1 MKRIVMV
8 VVIALIVST
17 LMSVAGW
24 AQSTATVSG
33 SVKDMTGA
41 VLPGVE
47 VKVTQTETSVA
58 RTTVTNET
66 GSYVLPNLPL
76 GPYRLEASLPGFRTF
91 VQTGITLQVGSS
103 PTLDVVL
110 QVGQVSEQVEVEA
123 NAALVET
130 RTSSI
135 GQVVENERI
144 LELPLNGRAVV
155 ELVSLAGAATPAATL
170 DGNGGRSPFSKGN
183 VSIAGGMHT
192 GVRYTLDGA
201 YHQDPYTN
209 GYMSLPFPDALQEF
223 KVESGATGA
232 QTGGK
237 SSGSV
242 SLVTKSGTNEFHGD
256 AFEFVRNGKFNAR
269 NAFATKRDSIKRNQF
284 GGTIGG
290 PIAKNKLFFFGG
302 FQGSTI
308 RQDPSDTLGF
318 VPTAAMK
325 AGDFTDFASA
335 ACNAGRAMTLRAP
348 FVNNRLDPAL
358 FSPAAVKLANKLPT
372 ATDSCGRIVYGAPSI
387 ENSQQLVS
395 RIDYSVSDKH
405 TIFGRYLFDN
415 LTHPSPFNV
424 THLNMNALEPS
435 ISGRGHAVSVGS
447 TYLFSA
453 NIVNAARL
461 TGNRLRAGKTPAD
474 NASAGL
480 GPEDIG
486 VKASVFVPHSPTY
499 TITGFLGPAGLAPD
513 GSNSTGLTTNAIFS
527 ANDDLSILKGNHQFA
542 IGGQWSYWQSNSYST
557 SGTGPALTFTGQT
570 TGLGAADF
578 FAGLAARIE
587 GGTGSE
593 QQKAGK
599 ALGLYYG
606 DTWKVTPRWTLNYGL
621 RWEPFF
627 ALMNKDKS
635 AVQFDE
641 AFITQGIKTQR
652 FTDSSVPVGF
662 QLYGDPNFIGGSG
675 STSGMNTQ
683 WWNFSPR
690 FGFAWDINGDGK
702 TSLRAS
708 AGTFYDYPSTFL
720 IQGLTT
726 AGPFAP
732 TIRVN
737 NVNFDNPWATT
748 PGGDPFPRAAGPH
761 VDPKTPW
768 PNFNNIVDIDPDT
781 ANVQV
786 HQWNLSLQRQVG
798 KDWLVSASYLGS
810 NTIHLWTIQQINLPV
825 FLGLGPCTIN
835 GVSYNPC
842 STTANAD
849 QRRRLNLAYGSTP
862 SVKDKYA
869 NIGKIYNGGTANYNG
884 MLLSVQRQA
893 ARGVTI
899 SANYTW
905 SHCISDLWTESLSDA
920 RRGQG
925 LTDPNNRAYDR
936 GNCSVTGDDRRH
948 LFNVSSVL
956 ETPQFSNSSA
966 RMIASGW
973 RIAPLVRILSGNFM
987 TITTAQDRTLNGS
1000 GNQRVDQVLGNPYG
1014 DKSVSNYLNSA
1025 AFALPTLGT
1034 FGSVGRANILGTGT
1048 WQFDMALSRTFQLKE
1063 RQKIE
1068 FRAEAFNVTNS
1079 FHPNN
1084 PTSDFDSNTFGQVTT
1099 AKDPRIMQF
1108 ALKYIF

>member
-1 MKRIVMV
+1 MKRNVMV

-17 LMSVAGW
+17 VMSVAGL
-24 AQSTATVSG
+24 AQSTATISG

-47 VKVTQTETSVA
+47 VKVTQTETNVTRA
-58 RTTVTNET
+58 AVTNET
-66 GSYVLPNLPL
+66 GSYVVPNLPL
-76 GPYRLEASLPGFRTF
+76 GPYKLEAELPGFRSF
-91 VQTGITLQVGSS
+91 VQTGIVLQVGSA
-103 PTLDVVL
+103 PTVDVVM
-110 QVGQVSEQVEVEA
+110 QVGQVTEQIEVEA

-144 LELPLNGRAVV
+144 LDLPLNGRAVV
-155 ELVSLAGAATPAATL
+155 ELVSLAGAATPANTL

-256 AFEFVRNGKFNAR
+256 AFEFVRNGRFNAR

-290 PIAKNKLFFFGG
+290 PVKQNKLFFFGG

-325 AGDFTDFASA
+325 AGDWTAFASP
-335 ACNAGRAMTLRAP
+335 ACNAGRSITLASP
-348 FVNNRLDPAL
+348 FVNNRVDPAL
-358 FSPAAVKLANKLPT
+358 YSPAALKLATRLPT
-372 ATDSCGRIVYGAPSI
+372 SDDPCGKVVYGAPSI
-387 ENSQQLVS
+387 ENSQQVVS
-395 RIDYSVSDKH
+395 RVDFQMSDKH
-405 TIFGRYLFDN
+405 SIFGRYLFDN
-415 LTHPSPFNV
+415 LRHPSPFDV
-424 THLNMNALEPS
+424 THLNMNALEPA
-435 ISGRGHAVSVGS
+435 ITGRGHAFSLGS
-447 TYLFSA
+447 TYLFGA

-461 TGNRLRAGKTPAD
+461 TANRLRAGKTTPD

-486 VKASVFVPHSPTY
+486 VRASVFVPHSPTY

-513 GSNSTGLTTNAIFS
+513 GSNSYGLTTNAIFS

-542 IGGQWSYWQSNSYST
+542 IGGQWTYYQSNSYST
-557 SGTGPALTFTGQT
+557 SGTGHSFTFTGQT
-570 TGLGAADF
+570 LGLGAADCF
-578 FAGLAARIE
+578 LCRAARIE

-593 QQKAGK
+593 QQKEGK
-599 ALGLYYG
+599 GFALYYG
-606 DTWKVTPRWTLNYGL
+606 DTWKLSPRWTLNYGL

-627 ALMNKDKS
+627 ALMNRDKS

-641 AFITQGIKTQR
+641 VFINQGIKTQR
-652 FTDSSVPVGF
+652 FTDATVPTGF
-662 QLYGDPNFIGGSG
+662 QLFGDPNFTGGTG
-675 STSGMNTQ
+675 GTAGMKTQ

-690 FGFAWDINGDGK
+690 VGFAWDVNGDGK

-726 AGPFAP
+726 AGPYAP

-748 PGGDPFPRAAGPH
+748 PSGDPFPRAAGPH

-786 HQWNLSLQRQVG
+786 HQWNLSVQRQIG
-798 KDWLVSASYLGS
+798 RDWLASASYLGS

-825 FLGLGPCTIN
+825 FLGLGSCTIN
-835 GVSYNPC
+835 GVAYNPC

-849 QRRRLNLAYGSTP
+849 QRRRLNLLYGSNP

-869 NIGKIYNGGTANYNG
+869 NIGKIYNGGTGNYNG

-893 ARGVTI
+893 ARGITV

-905 SHCISDLWTESLSDA
+905 SHCIADLWTESLSDA

-925 LTDPNNRAYDR
+925 LTDPNNR
-936 GNCSVTGDDRRH
+936 
-948 LFNVSSVL
+948 
-956 ETPQFSNSSA
+956 
-966 RMIASGW
+966 
-973 RIAPLVRILSGNFM
+973 
-987 TITTAQDRTLNGS
+987 
-1000 GNQRVDQVLGNPYG
+1000 
-1014 DKSVSNYLNSA
+1014 K
-1025 AFALPTLGT
+1025 
-1034 FGSVGRANILGTGT
+1034 
-1048 WQFDMALSRTFQLKE
+1048 
-1063 RQKIE
+1063 
-1068 FRAEAFNVTNS
+1068 
-1079 FHPNN
+1079 
-1084 PTSDFDSNTFGQVTT
+1084 
-1099 AKDPRIMQF
+1099 
-1108 ALKYIF
+1108 

>member
-1 MKRIVMV
+1 MKRLAMV
-8 VVIALIVST
+8 AALGLLVFRLICIT
-17 LMSVAGW
+17 GW
-24 AQSTATVSG
+24 AQGTATISG
-33 SVKDMTGA
+33 AVKDPSGA

-47 VKVTQTETSVA
+47 VKVTQTETNVA
-58 RTTVTNET
+58 RVAVTNET
-66 GSYVLPNLPL
+66 GSYVVPNLPL
-76 GPYRLEASLPGFRTF
+76 GPYKLEAELPGFRSF
-91 VQTGITLQVGSS
+91 VQTGIVLQVGSA
-103 PTLDVVL
+103 PTVDVVM
-110 QVGQVSEQVEVEA
+110 QVGQVTEQIEVEA

-144 LELPLNGRAVV
+144 LDLPLNGRAVV
-155 ELVSLAGAATPAATL
+155 ELVSLAGAATPANTL

-223 KVESGATGA
+223 KVETGATGA

-242 SLVTKSGTNEFHGD
+242 SLVTKSGTNAFHGD
-256 AFEFVRNGKFNAR
+256 AFEFVRNGIFNAR
-269 NAFATKRDSIKRNQF
+269 NTFATKRDSIKRNQF

-290 PIAKNKLFFFGG
+290 PIAKNRLFFFSG
-302 FQGSTI
+302 FQGTTV
-308 RQDPSDTLGF
+308 RQDPSDTLGY

-325 AGDFTDFASA
+325 AGDFTVFASA
-335 ACNAGRAMTLRAP
+335 ACNAGRTITLKAP
-348 FVNNRLDPAL
+348 FVNNRIDPSL
-358 FSPAAVKLANKLPT
+358 FSPAAVKLANKLP
-372 ATDSCGRIVYGAPSI
+372 ASADPCGKIVYGNPAL
-387 ENSQQLVS
+387 ENTQQVVN
-395 RIDYSVSDKH
+395 RVDYQLSDKH

-415 LTHPSPFNV
+415 TDQPSPYNISHNV
-424 THLNMNALEPS
+424 MNGIKPS
-435 ISGRGHAVSVGS
+435 VKGRGHATSIGS
-447 TYLFSA
+447 TYLVSA
-453 NIVNAARL
+453 NVINAFRL
-461 TGNRLRAGKTPAD
+461 TANRLVAGKTIPD

-486 VKASVFVPHSPTY
+486 VKASVFIPHSPTY
-499 TITGFLGPAGLAPD
+499 TVSGFLGPAGFAAT
-513 GSNSTGLTTNAIFS
+513 GSNSYGLTKNGIFS
-527 ANDDLSILKGNHQFA
+527 ANDDVSILHGAHQFA
-542 IGGQWSYWQSNSYST
+542 VGAQVTYWQSNSYST
-557 SGTGPALTFTGQT
+557 SGTGPAFTFNGQT
-570 TGLGAADF
+570 TGLGAGDF
-578 FAGLAARIE
+578 FIGAAANVT

-593 QQKAGK
+593 QQKSGK
-599 ALGLYYG
+599 AFATYYA
-606 DTWKVTPRWTLNYGL
+606 DTWKVNSHWTLNYGL

-641 AFITQGIKTQR
+641 AFIKQGIKTQR
-652 FTDSSVPVGF
+652 FTDSTVPTGF
-662 QLYGDPNFIGGSG
+662 QLWGDPNFIGGSG
-675 STSGMNTQ
+675 GTAGMKTQ
-683 WWNFSPR
+683 WLNFAPR

-732 TIRVN
+732 TIRSN

-748 PGGDPFPRAAGPH
+748 PGGDPFPRPAGPH
-761 VDPKTPW
+761 VDKNTPW
-768 PNFNNIVDIDPDT
+768 PNFNSIVDIDPET

-798 KDWLVSASYLGS
+798 KDWLLSASYIGS

-825 FLGLGPCTIN
+825 YLGLGPCTLAGIN
-835 GVSYNPC
+835 YPVC

-849 QRRRLNLAYGSTP
+849 NRRVLNLQYANNP
-862 SVKDKYA
+862 SVLNKYG
-869 NIGKIYNGGTANYNG
+869 NIGKIYNGGTGNYNG
-884 MLLSVQRQA
+884 MLLSIQRQA

-936 GNCSVTGDDRRH
+936 GNCSVTGDDRRQ
-948 LFNVSSVL
+948 LFNLSSVA
-956 ETPQFSNSSA
+956 EMPQFSNSTL
-966 RMIASGW
+966 RMVASRW
-973 RIAPLVRILSGNFM
+973 RLSPLVRILTGNFM
-987 TITTAQDRTLNGS
+987 TMTTAQDRTLNGS
-1000 GNQRVDQVLGNPYG
+1000 GNQRVDQILGNPYG
-1014 DKSVSNYLNSA
+1014 DKTAGNYLNSA
-1025 AFALPTLGT
+1025 AFRLPALGT
-1034 FGSVGRANILGTGT
+1034 FGTVGRSSILGPGGWT
-1048 WQFDMALSRTFQLKE
+1048 FDVALSRTFNVKE
-1063 RQKIE
+1063 AQKVE
-1068 FRAEAFNVTNS
+1068 FRAEAFNVTNTVH
-1079 FHPNN
+1079 FNN
-1084 PTSDFDSNTFGQVTT
+1084 PTTDFDSNTFGQVTT
-1099 AKDPRIMQF
+1099 ARDPRIMQF